1 MKGKSRGILYIICL
15 LVLGVIVLFCGT
27 QGATAQESTSPTVV
41 LFIRLDNEIIN
52 PVTAEY
58 IINAIDHAEEI
69 NALCLVLE
77 LDTPGG
83 LLESTRDIVKRI
95 LNARIPVICYVYPS
109 GARAASAGVFIT
121 LASHIA
127 AMAPS
132 TNIGAAHPVSIGGS
146 PMPSPPDEEKPPPP
160 EQEKAEK
167 KKEEQEKEKKEQ
179 EKPAP
184 SSQDV
189 MSEKIINDASAWIRA
204 IAEYRGRNA
213 DWAEEA
219 VRKSV
224 SLTEK
229 EALKKNVIDLIASS
243 EEELIAKINGWE
255 VKLPD
260 KTIRINTTK
269 TVLQHIRMSKRQ
281 RLLNILANPNI
292 AYLLLILGFYGL
304 LFEITHPGAMFP
316 GIAGALCLILAAYA
330 LQMLPVNYAGLILII
345 MGLLMFVA
353 EVKVTSYGLLT
364 IGGLISLTLGSIM
377 LIRAPQPFTGV
388 SLTLILPVV
397 IATGIIVVFL
407 ISLVV
412 KSHKRRVLTGKEGMI
427 GEIGSVIEDL
437 QPYGKVFVHGE
448 IWDAVADTPLKKGT
462 SIQVINVE
470 GFRLRVKPAYISKEQ
485 PETETTEQ

>member
-1 MKGKSRGILYIICL
+1 MFYNHVYAPNTDR
-15 LVLGVIVLFCGT
+15 LVLVEGQADAVTFGQWGIDAVAIAGT
-27 QGATAQESTSPTVV
+27 SW
-41 LFIRLDNEIIN
+41 
-52 PVTAEY
+52 
-58 IINAIDHAEEI
+58 IDHAEEI

-95 LNARIPVICYVYPS
+95 LNARVPVICYVYPS

-146 PMPSPPDEEKPPPP
+146 PMPSPPEKEPPI
-160 EQEKAEK
+160 K
-167 KKEEQEKEKKEQ
+167 KKEESEEGKKEKEPEKKEQ
-179 EKPAP
+179 EKPAHP
-184 SSQDV
+184 AQDI

-224 SLTEK
+224 SLTET
-229 EALKKNVIDLIASS
+229 EALKKNVIDLIAPS
-243 EEELIAKINGWE
+243 EEELIASINGKE
-255 VKLPD
+255 VKLLD
-260 KTIRINTTK
+260 RTIRLNTTK
-269 TVLQHIRMSKRQ
+269 TVLQHITMSRRQ

-304 LFEITHPGAMFP
+304 LFEITHPGGMFP

-377 LIRAPQPFTGV
+377 LIRAPQPFIGV
-388 SLTLILPVV
+388 SLSLILPVV
-397 IATGIIVVFL
+397 IATGVIVVFL

-412 KSHKRRVLTGKEGMI
+412 KTHKRRALTGKEGLI
-427 GEIGSVIEDL
+427 GEIGSAMEDL
-437 QPYGKVFVHGE
+437 QPQGKVFVHGE
-448 IWDAVADTPLKKGT
+448 IWDAIAETPLKKGD
-462 SIQVINVE
+462 SVQVVNME
-470 GFRLRVKPAYISKEQ
+470 GFRLRVKPVSTSQEQ
-485 PETETTEQ
+485 PESTQQ